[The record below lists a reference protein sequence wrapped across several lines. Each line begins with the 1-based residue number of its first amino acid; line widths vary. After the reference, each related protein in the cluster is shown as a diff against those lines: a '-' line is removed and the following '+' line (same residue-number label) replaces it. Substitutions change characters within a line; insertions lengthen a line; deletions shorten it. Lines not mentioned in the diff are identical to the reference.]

1 MFDVEKKG
9 VLVEW
14 TGTPVPDGAVPDG
27 AAPDG
32 VVPDRFVS
40 DGAAGAVRGHV
51 IICPGGGYQ
60 WHSPRE
66 AKPVARAFAAR
77 GWKPWVLY
85 YPVAGQEDER
95 SCAGT
100 QSPLCLLYTSR
111 CV

>member
-66 AKPVARAFAAR
+66 AKSVARAFAAR
-77 GWKPWVLY
+77 GWMLY

-100 QSPLCLLYTSR
+100 QSPL
-111 CV
+111 